1 MILNRRAWIAT
12 LLPSL
17 IISLALNVEAA
28 EKVQQK
34 QMMRIGDKLV
44 SMEMGQSFLQAQRL
58 IDGKQFDEASN
69 VLHSLVEQAPDMAAF
84 HYKLAFVLKQQGK
97 LAEAQSEAQKCIDI
111 DSNFVG
117 GWSVLGES
125 LLDQKE
131 PAKALIAFKK
141 ALELQPSGEN
151 TEIIKEYIE
160 EIENPPADD
169 SAEVEA
175 QNAEIA
181 KTNNQSMRINRALS
195 LCDEATKLFSAGSY
209 PAGMTKYRDALRLAP
224 QDDTIKEN
232 FIVGLNNYSAFCV
245 QHQQLKKAEELL
257 REAIDFQKS
266 NKTNPSRLY
275 TTMKNY
281 QALLSFTGRVDEAK
295 LVKSE
300 MERLPH

>member
-1 MILNRRAWIAT
+1 
-12 LLPSL
+12 
-17 IISLALNVEAA
+17 
-28 EKVQQK
+28 
-34 QMMRIGDKLV
+34 
-44 SMEMGQSFLQAQRL
+44 
-58 IDGKQFDEASN
+58 
-69 VLHSLVEQAPDMAAF
+69 
-84 HYKLAFVLKQQGK
+84 
-97 LAEAQSEAQKCIDI
+97 
-111 DSNFVG
+111 
-117 GWSVLGES
+117 
-125 LLDQKE
+125 
-131 PAKALIAFKK
+131 
-141 ALELQPSGEN
+141 
-151 TEIIKEYIE
+151 
-160 EIENPPADD
+160 
-169 SAEVEA
+169 
-175 QNAEIA
+175 
-181 KTNNQSMRINRALS
+181 MRINRALS